1 MDYLPIFLRVQNR
14 LTVVIGGG
22 AVAARKAEL
31 LLRCGAR
38 VRLVAP
44 ELAADTR
51 ELLRQHSSAGQMT
64 HLNAPFAAQHLE
76 GAALVIAATD
86 SEAINSQVAQA
97 ARAGGL
103 PVNVADDAQ
112 LSDFIL
118 PAIVDRSPLIVAV
131 SSAGTTPV
139 LARRVREQLEAL
151 LPGRLG
157 ALARFAGS
165 QRERVNRQLQPA
177 LRRPFW
183 ERFFGSAANLARFS
197 ADEPAAHARFA
208 TELQEFSALKGP
220 ASLGEVYLI
229 GAGPGDPDLLTL
241 RALQLLQQAD
251 VLLYDRLVSPAIL
264 ERARREAIRVFVGKE
279 VGESTLPQERIN
291 ELLIEHARA
300 GRKVARVKGGDP
312 FIFGRGGEE
321 IAALARHGI
330 AVTVVPGITAA
341 LGAAAT
347 AQIPLTLRDVSQS
360 VTFAPGHVA
369 VADTLDWPAL
379 ARSGHT
385 VVFYM
390 AMAQLAALTER
401 LRKAGAPADRPVAL
415 IAQAT
420 LPTQRVVHGTLA
432 DIAELARTGGYG
444 APALLFVGEVTRVVQ
459 QQALESLEPCL
470 EGVA

>member
-14 LTVVIGGG
+14 LAVVIGGG

-31 LLRCGAR
+31 LLKCGAQ

-44 ELAADTR
+44 ELAASTQ
-51 ELLRQHSSAGQMT
+51 ELLRASAAATQMSYLCAT
-64 HLNAPFAAQHLE
+64 FAAQHLE

-86 SEAINSQVAQA
+86 SAVVNAQISRL
-97 ARAGGL
+97 ARERGV
-103 PVNVADDAQ
+103 PVNVADDADH
-112 LSDFIL
+112 SDFIL
-118 PAIVDRSPLIVAV
+118 PAIVDRDPLIVAV

-139 LARRVREQLEAL
+139 LARRVREQIEAL
-151 LPGRLG
+151 LPARLG

-165 QRERVNRQLQPA
+165 QRVQVNEALHPT

-183 ERFFGSAANLARFS
+183 ESFFGSWATLERLGGDEAAARRAF
-197 ADEPAAHARFA
+197 AA
-208 TELQEFSALKGP
+208 ELQAFGSRKDAVG
-220 ASLGEVYLI
+220 LGEVYLI

-264 ERARREAIRVFVGKE
+264 ERARREATRIFVGKD
-279 VGESTLPQERIN
+279 VGESEVSQERIN
-291 ELLIEHARA
+291 ALLVEHARR
-300 GRKVARVKGGDP
+300 GLKVARLKGGDP
-312 FIFGRGGEE
+312 LIFGRGGEE
-321 IAALARHGI
+321 IAAVARHGI

-341 LGAAAT
+341 LGAAAA
-347 AQIPLTLRDVSQS
+347 AQIPLTLREVSQS

-390 AMAQLAALTER
+390 AMAQLAGLTQR
-401 LRKAGAPADRPVAL
+401 LQKAGAPADRPVAL

-432 DIAELARTGGYG
+432 GIAEMARNGGLG
-444 APALLFVGEVTRVVQ
+444 APALLFVGEVTRV
-459 QQALESLEPCL
+459 A
-470 EGVA
+470 A

>member
-14 LTVVIGGG
+14 LAVVIGGG

-31 LLRCGAR
+31 LLKCGAH

-44 ELAADTR
+44 ELAAGTQ
-51 ELLRQHSSAGQMT
+51 ELLLEPVAAIKMSYLCT
-64 HLNAPFAAQHLE
+64 TFAAQHLE

-86 SEAINSQVAQA
+86 SADINLQVSRL
-97 ARAGGL
+97 ARQRGV
-103 PVNVADDAQ
+103 PVNVADDAEH
-112 LSDFIL
+112 SDFIL
-118 PAIVDRSPLIVAV
+118 PAIVDRDPLIVAV

-139 LARRVREQLEAL
+139 LARRVREQIEAL
-151 LPGRLG
+151 LPARLG

-165 QRERVNRQLQPA
+165 QRARVNEVLQPHW
-177 LRRPFW
+177 RRSFW
-183 ERFFGSAANLARFS
+183 EHFFGSPANLERLGV
-197 ADEPAAHARFA
+197 DQEAASRAFVD
-208 TELQEFSALKGP
+208 ELQAFGSRKDAAP
-220 ASLGEVYLI
+220 PGEVYLI

-264 ERARREAIRVFVGKE
+264 DRARREATRIFVGKE
-279 VGESTLPQERIN
+279 VGESTVSQERIN
-291 ELLIEHARA
+291 ALLVQHARR
-300 GRKVARVKGGDP
+300 GLKVARLKGGDP
-312 FIFGRGGEE
+312 LIFGRGGEE
-321 IAALARHGI
+321 IAAVARHGI

-341 LGAAAT
+341 LGAAA
-347 AQIPLTLRDVSQS
+347 AARIPLTLREISQS

-390 AMAQLAALTER
+390 AMAQLPGLTGR
-401 LRKAGAPADRPVAL
+401 LLKAGAPADRPVAL

-432 DIAELARTGGYG
+432 DIAELARSAGLG
-444 APALLFVGEVTRVVQ
+444 APALLFVGEVTRV
-459 QQALESLEPCL
+459 A
-470 EGVA
+470 A

>member
-1 MDYLPIFLRVQNR
+1 MDYLPIFLRVQGR
-14 LTVVIGGG
+14 LAVVIGGG

-31 LLRCGAR
+31 LLKCGAR

-44 ELAADTR
+44 ELAASTTA
-51 ELLRQHSSAGQMT
+51 LLRDATATQLT
-64 HLNAPFAAQHLE
+64 HLCAPFAAEHLE
-76 GAALVIAATD
+76 GVALVIAATD
-86 SEAINSQVAQA
+86 SAALNTQISLM
-97 ARAGGL
+97 ARALGV
-103 PVNVADDAQ
+103 PVNVADDADT
-112 LSDFIL
+112 SDFIL
-118 PAIVDRSPLIVAV
+118 PAIVDRAPLIVAV
-131 SSAGTTPV
+131 SSGGTAPV

-151 LPGRLG
+151 LPARLG

-165 QRERVNRQLQPA
+165 QRERVNRSLKPA
-177 LRRPFW
+177 LRRAFW
-183 ERFFGSAANLARFS
+183 ERFFGAAANLERLGENDANARGAFS
-197 ADEPAAHARFA
+197 SELAA
-208 TELQEFSALKGP
+208 FSQGQDAAG
-220 ASLGEVYLI
+220 LGEVYLI

-264 ERARREAIRVFVGKE
+264 DRARREATRIFVGKE
-279 VGESTLPQERIN
+279 VGESTLAQERIN
-291 ELLIEHARA
+291 DLLIEHVRR
-300 GRKVARVKGGDP
+300 GHKVARLKGGDP

-330 AVTVVPGITAA
+330 PVTVVPGITAA
-341 LGAAAT
+341 LGAAAS

-379 ARSGHT
+379 ARCGHT

-390 AMAQLAALTER
+390 AMAQLAGLTQR
-401 LRKAGAPADRPVAL
+401 LQQAGAPSDRPVAL

-432 DIAELARTGGYG
+432 DIAEMARTGGLG

-459 QQALESLEPCL
+459 EQALESLEPCL

>member
-14 LTVVIGGG
+14 LAVVIGGG

-31 LLRCGAR
+31 LLKCGAR

-51 ELLRQHSSAGQMT
+51 ELLRSHPAAGQVT
-64 HLNAPFAAQHLE
+64 HLAAPFAAEHLA
-76 GAALVIAATD
+76 GATLVIAATD
-86 SEAINSQVAQA
+86 SDATNAQVAQA

-103 PVNVADDAQ
+103 PVNVADNAQ

-118 PAIVDRSPLIVAV
+118 PAIVDRSPVIVAV
-131 SSAGTTPV
+131 STAGTTPV
-139 LARRVREQLEAL
+139 LARRVREQVEAL
-151 LPGRLG
+151 LPARLG

-197 ADEPAAHARFA
+197 ADEPAALERFA
-208 TELQEFSALKGP
+208 TELEEFSALKNP
-220 ASLGEVYLI
+220 ARLGEVYLI

-264 ERARREAIRVFVGKE
+264 ERARREAVRVFVGKD

-291 ELLIEHARA
+291 DLLIEHARR
-300 GRKVARVKGGDP
+300 GLKVARVKGGDP

-330 AVTVVPGITAA
+330 PVTVVPGITAA

-401 LRKAGAPADRPVAL
+401 LRQAGAPPERPVAL